1 MPPYTQG
8 MRALGA
14 LALVT
19 AAVLFGQ
26 SAGTAPKDK
35 PVSYPAHTTVGDI
48 AIGADYLVH
57 SIPANSQTFFA
68 PDYLVVEVAVFP
80 KRGSPTE
87 IAISTFTLRVN
98 GKKQVLYSDS
108 TGMVAASIK
117 YPDWE
122 QRKNLEVGA
131 SVGDAGVII
140 GRPPVVGRFPDDPRQ
155 QQTRL
160 PRPPKAPDA
169 QQGVEREEPEDLDTA
184 LIRTALPQGAVS
196 IPVSGYLYFR
206 YQGKTKSIKSVELLY
221 QGPAG
226 TATLKLL

>member
-1 MPPYTQG
+1 
-8 MRALGA
+8 MRARFV
-14 LALVT
+14 LALIS
-19 AAVLFGQ
+19 ASWLFGQ

-35 PVSYPAHTTVGDI
+35 PPDYPAHAAVGDI

-57 SIPANSQTFFA
+57 SIPANTQTFFA

-80 KRGSPTE
+80 KRGSSIE
-87 IAISTFTLRVN
+87 IGVGTFTLRVN
-98 GKKQVLYSDS
+98 GKKQAIYSDS
-108 TGMVAASIK
+108 TGMVAASVK

-131 SVGDAGVII
+131 AVGDAGVVI
-140 GRPPVVGRFPDDPRQ
+140 GRPPAVGRFPDNPRQ

-160 PRPPKAPDA
+160 PRLPKAPDA

-184 LIRTALPQGAVS
+184 LARTALPQGAVS